1 MRVVSLDVR
10 RGIVEVQVE
19 YPEDL
24 YYLSMIIRKGDVVY
38 GWTTRQVKVDREIG
52 SEKGER
58 VRVFLGVEVEGLEY
72 HKFTR
77 KLRIR
82 GKITDAPEELHAKG
96 RYHTIS
102 VSIGDTIRVAKKQGF
117 SRLELSVIRE
127 SSTRPK
133 KLVLLSVDLDEVAIG
148 ILRPQGV
155 EVKLYKDYPRPDSR
169 KGRSLRE
176 HLRTLLRDVI
186 GDLER
191 VLNSEKADT
200 VVLLAPSLV
209 TGWCLDFLASALK
222 QRGIEVRTARVS
234 VGGLA
239 GIYEAV
245 RTEDLRRML
254 GDLRV
259 IREAKSVERLVSE
272 LGGKGRVA
280 LGVEEVRRALEWGLV
295 KELVVLDD
303 AILSDEEI
311 LSLVEKA
318 IEQRIGFTIVTAES
332 EAGAI
337 LERLGR
343 IAAILYYTPS

>member
-1 MRVVSLDVR
+1 MRIVSLDAR
-10 RGIVEVQVE
+10 RGIAEVQVE
-19 YPEDL
+19 CPEDL

-58 VRVFLGVEVEGLEY
+58 VKVFLGVKVEDLEY

-82 GKITDAPEELHAKG
+82 GKIVDAPESLHAKG

-102 VSIGDTIRVAKKQGF
+102 VSIGDTIRVVKERGF
-117 SRLELSVIRE
+117 TQLELSIIKE
-127 SSTRPK
+127 SSARPK
-133 KLVLLSVDLDEVAIG
+133 KLVLLSVDLDEAAIG
-148 ILRPQGV
+148 VLRSQGV
-155 EVKLYKDYPRPDSR
+155 EVKLCKDYPRPDSH

-176 HLRTLLRDVI
+176 HLKTVLKDVL

-191 VLNSEKADT
+191 VLDSEKANT

-209 TGWCLDFLASALK
+209 TDWCLDLLASALK

-239 GIYEAV
+239 GIYEAI
-245 RTEDLRRML
+245 RTEDVRRML

-259 IREAKSVERLVSE
+259 IREARSIERLMNE
-272 LGGKGRVA
+272 LKGKGRVA
-280 LGVEEVRRALEWGLV
+280 LGVEEVRRALEWGLA
-295 KELVVLDD
+295 KELIVLDD

-318 IEQRIGFTIVTAES
+318 IKQRIEFTVVTAES

-337 LERLGR
+337 LKRLGEV
-343 IAAILYYTPS
+343 AAILYYTPS